1 MNDKLEIAKALSLV
15 TQLGL
20 SIALPILFGVWLGNK
35 VDALLDTSPWFLIIL
50 TLFGLISGFSS
61 AYRLIMTRQDGK

>member
-1 MNDKLEIAKALSLV
+1 MKDKLEIAKALALI

-35 VDALLDTSPWFLIIL
+35 VDTLLDTSPLFLLIL
-50 TLFGLISGFSS
+50 MFVGLITGFSS

>member
-1 MNDKLEIAKALSLV
+1 MKDNLEIAKALALI

-20 SIALPILFGVWLGNK
+20 SIALPILLGVWLGNK
-35 VDALLDTSPWFLIIL
+35 VDALLDTSPLFLLILIFIGII
-50 TLFGLISGFSS
+50 TGFSS

>member
-1 MNDKLEIAKALSLV
+1 MKDKLEIAKALALI

-35 VDALLDTSPWFLIIL
+35 VDTLLDTSPLFLLIL
-50 TLFGLISGFSS
+50 MFVGLITGFSS
-61 AYRLIMTRQDGK
+61 AYRLIMTRQDRK

>member
-1 MNDKLEIAKALSLV
+1 MKDKLEIAKALALI

-35 VDALLDTSPWFLIIL
+35 VDTLLDTSPLFLLILIFIGII
-50 TLFGLISGFSS
+50 TGFSS